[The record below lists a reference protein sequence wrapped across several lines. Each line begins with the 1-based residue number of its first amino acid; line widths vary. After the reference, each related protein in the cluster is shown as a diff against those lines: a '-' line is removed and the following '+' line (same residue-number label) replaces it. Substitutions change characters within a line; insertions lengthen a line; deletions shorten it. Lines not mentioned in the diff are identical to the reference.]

1 MRINSQS
8 SAAGSRRVVILA
20 AVFALLLLAPLARAD
35 VKLPALFT
43 DHMVLQHGMSVPVW
57 GWADE
62 GEQVTVTFTGQ
73 KHTTRAVGGKWRINL
88 TALKASVAPEALVVQ
103 GKNRIEL
110 KNVVVGEVWIASG
123 QSNMQMALSGC
134 FEPQKEITNSANRNL
149 RLFYVP
155 LVKADAPV
163 TDIGGQHR
171 GAKPVWMVAASNT
184 VADFSAVAYFFGRDL
199 QKSRQVPV
207 GIIHTSAGGSPAEV
221 WISHAVLSANA
232 EFKRDIL
239 DAYPKSLDNF
249 KTAKANW
256 DKAAAE
262 AKDAGK
268 KMEGKAPAP
277 PSWKPGE
284 LYNSMIAP
292 LIPFAIKGGIW
303 YQGESN
309 AGRAW
314 QYRTLFA
321 DMIKN
326 WRKDW
331 GQGDFAFLTVELAPF
346 QKIQTEP
353 GDSNWAELREAQIV
367 ASKNVGNAGTVTIT
381 DVGEETDIH
390 PKKKEPVGA
399 RLALLA
405 LKTAY
410 GEKLIADGPT
420 FKSAKFEG
428 NKATITFDNVGSG
441 LLVKGSEEAKGF
453 AICGEDRK
461 FVWAKAEIKGETMV
475 LTSDKVAKPVAVR
488 FGWAN
493 YPVVNLWNK
502 DGLPA
507 HPFRTDTFPVTTE
520 PAAKQAAKK

>member
-1 MRINSQS
+1 MRFNPLS
-8 SAAGSRRVVILA
+8 VLA
-20 AVFALLLLAPLARAD
+20 AFSFAALVPFARAD

-43 DHMVLQHGMSVPVW
+43 DHMVLQQGMSVPVW

-88 TALKASVAPEALVVQ
+88 TPLKASVAPELLVVQ

-123 QSNMQMALSGC
+123 QSNMQWGLNQSH
-134 FEPQKEITNSANRNL
+134 EPQKDITNAANRNL

-155 LVKADAPV
+155 RVKADAP
-163 TDIGGQHR
+163 TADLGGLHH
-171 GAKPVWMVAASNT
+171 GAKPVWMVAASNS
-184 VADFSAVAYFFGRDL
+184 VVDFSAVAYYFGRDL
-199 QKSRQVPV
+199 QKARQVPV
-207 GIIHTSAGGSPAEV
+207 GIIHTSWGGSPAEV
-221 WISHAVLSANA
+221 WMSHAVLSANPDY
-232 EFKRDIL
+232 KRDIL
-239 DAYPKSLDNF
+239 DAYPKALDSF
-249 KTAKANW
+249 KSAKAAFD
-256 DKAAAE
+256 DKAAAAKKDGAQE
-262 AKDAGK
+262 AP
-268 KMEGKAPAP
+268 KAPKSAQPPRAP
-277 PSWKPGE
+277 WKPGE

-321 DMIKN
+321 DMIRN

-331 GQGDFAFLTVELAPF
+331 GQGDFTFLTVELAPF
-346 QKIQTEP
+346 TKILTEP
-353 GDSNWAELREAQIV
+353 AESNWAELREAQIV
-367 ASKNVGNAGTVTIT
+367 ASRAVGNAGTVTIT
-381 DVGEETDIH
+381 DVGEENDIH

-405 LKTAY
+405 QKLAY
-410 GEKLIADGPT
+410 GEKITAAGPT

-428 NKATITFDNVGSG
+428 NKATITLDNVGSG
-441 LLVKGSEEAKGF
+441 LLVKGGEEAKGF

-461 FVWAKAEIKGETMV
+461 FVWAKAEIKGDTVV
-475 LTSDKVAKPVAVR
+475 LTSDKVAKPVAAR
-488 FGWAN
+488 FGWAS

-507 HPFRTDTFPVTTE
+507 HPFRTDSFPVTTE
-520 PAAKQAAKK
+520 PATKQAAKK